1 MRTRKTPNMDTI
13 HVVPVAY
20 LGHRQTSMM
29 EPFCENS
36 GFLSLLQ
43 NLFNVN
49 NNDKETWSLMFV

>member
-1 MRTRKTPNMDTI
+1 MRTRKTSNMDTI

-20 LGHRQTSMM
+20 LGHCQTSMM
-29 EPFCENS
+29 EPFRENS
-36 GFLSLLQ
+36 CFLSLLQ

>member
-1 MRTRKTPNMDTI
+1 MRENSDQKNSE
-13 HVVPVAY
+13 Y
-20 LGHRQTSMM
+20 GHYSRSASGVFRTLSNTMM

-49 NNDKETWSLMFV
+49 NNDKET